1 MSGNQRQAWLAA
13 GTVGML
19 AVALEAA
26 GLRDALAW
34 DRAALADQQ
43 LWRLATGHFVHLGWS
58 HLALNL
64 AGLTLLT
71 WIVGRSFDAL
81 GWVVVAL
88 ASILAMDIGFWFL
101 YPTLDWYV
109 GLSGLLYGLL
119 AAGLVVGISRREI
132 ESLILGP
139 LILARLVWEQVQGPL
154 PGSEGATGGAVIS
167 TSRSYWMCHP
177 IGDCFTMGPD
187 ESLRAIRMIRPSV
200 SVPVHYNTFPLIEV
214 NATEWAEKV
223 ARAGF
228 VARVLAPGETIDV

>member
-1 MSGNQRQAWLAA
+1 MGLREAQMSRNQRQAWLAA
-13 GTVGML
+13 GAVGVL

-34 DRAALADQQ
+34 DRAGLTEQQ

-71 WIVGRSFDAL
+71 WIVGRSFDVL

-88 ASILAMDIGFWFL
+88 ASIIAMDIGFWFFD
-101 YPTLDWYV
+101 PALDWYV

-139 LILARLVWEQVQGPL
+139 LILARLIWEQVQGPL
-154 PGSEGATGGAVIS
+154 PGSAEATGGAVIIEAHVYG
-167 TSRSYWMCHP
+167 TIGGIVAAALLWRRVRSRAP
-177 IGDCFTMGPD
+177 I
-187 ESLRAIRMIRPSV
+187 
-200 SVPVHYNTFPLIEV
+200 
-214 NATEWAEKV
+214 
-223 ARAGF
+223 
-228 VARVLAPGETIDV
+228 